1 MNRTPG
7 ILFAL
12 LVIATAVPTA
22 KAGGTVNIKC
32 GPNEDRVWVYES
44 LTDFNVA
51 AKLKCGDP
59 VQIVERVKGYVK
71 IQTATGTEGY
81 VLDTSFP
88 KSALPPA
95 PPEKPNDVESAAAAF
110 AARRGVRAPD
120 NSVNAP
126 TSAHSSAPAAVAS
139 AAPATVVASSA
150 PPAIVKPVA
159 TTQPAPQPAVTLSA
173 AAPSNEVGER
183 VRTAPAV
190 TTPAAPAPPVIA
202 KNSNAAS
209 STNTVVAENLAPA
222 APASVTYKSPE
233 RAPTPQPVAVA
244 AAQPAPAT
252 VATVSA
258 PRANPAVVVSA
269 PAPARAPV
277 VAPAG
282 NPAPVAPVST
292 ASVSSPAPARAQA
305 AEASNASS
313 MTIETTA
320 PTATL
325 QPVADTTPPR
335 ASVIPAKPAVKRP
348 VNPDGDVDS
357 EVDALNNDTAN
368 CTQYFSA
375 YGLSANQYKWLAQNR
390 QKAFPSVCPAPSPA
404 QVDFVV
410 IFTHDVAFYNA
421 TMPDAVHTDGN
432 GFSDWTPLTTVDT
445 AQISASDA
453 DKSHHEYVWVF
464 HTTRGAFDPAKFS
477 ARRRPLYSKAE
488 TNMLGSRGGFRTVM
502 DALTF
507 IEQNGTNR

>member
-1 MNRTPG
+1 MIRTPG

-12 LVIATAVPTA
+12 FVVAAVPSA

-71 IQTATGTEGY
+71 IQTSSGTEGY
-81 VLDTSFP
+81 VLDTEFP

-120 NSVNAP
+120 NSVAAP
-126 TSAHSSAPAAVAS
+126 ASAHSSAPAAVAS
-139 AAPATVVASSA
+139 SA
-150 PPAIVKPVA
+150 PPAVVKPVA
-159 TTQPAPQPAVTLSA
+159 PSQPAPQTTVTLSA
-173 AAPSNEVGER
+173 AASPREVSEPA
-183 VRTAPAV
+183 RTAPAATTP
-190 TTPAAPAPPVIA
+190 TTPAAPA
-202 KNSNAAS
+202 N
-209 STNTVVAENLAPA
+209 VA
-222 APASVTYKSPE
+222 YKTPE
-233 RAPTPQPVAVA
+233 RAPTPQPAP
-244 AAQPAPAT
+244 QPAPAAAPQPAPAS
-252 VATVSA
+252 VATTSA
-258 PRANPAVVVSA
+258 TRANSVVAVSVPPPATAPAAKTPAVVAVS
-269 PAPARAPV
+269 
-277 VAPAG
+277 
-282 NPAPVAPVST
+282 NPAPVAPVSI
-292 ASVSSPAPARAQA
+292 ASVSTTAPAAT
-305 AEASNASS
+305 ESNDASS
-313 MTIETTA
+313 MTIE
-320 PTATL
+320 PVATL

-335 ASVIPAKPAVKRP
+335 ATVLAVKPSAKRP

-357 EVDALNNDTAN
+357 EVDALNSDTAN
-368 CTQYFSA
+368 CTQFFSA
-375 YGLSANQYKWLAQNR
+375 YGLSANQYKWIAQNR

-404 QVDFVV
+404 QVDFVI

-421 TMPDAVHTDGN
+421 TMPDAVHTDLN

-464 HTTRGAFDPAKFS
+464 HTTRGAFDPARFS

-488 TNMLGSRGGFRTVM
+488 TNVLGSRGGFRTVM

-507 IEQNGTNR
+507 IEENGTNR

>member
-1 MNRTPG
+1 MIRTPG

-12 LVIATAVPTA
+12 FVVAAVPSA

-71 IQTATGTEGY
+71 IQTSSGTEGY
-81 VLDTSFP
+81 VLDTEFP

-120 NSVNAP
+120 NSVAAP
-126 TSAHSSAPAAVAS
+126 ASAHSSAPAAVAS
-139 AAPATVVASSA
+139 SA
-150 PPAIVKPVA
+150 PPAVVKPVA
-159 TTQPAPQPAVTLSA
+159 PSQPAPQTTVMLSA
-173 AAPSNEVGER
+173 AASPREVSEPA
-183 VRTAPAV
+183 RTAPAA
-190 TTPAAPAPPVIA
+190 TTPTTPTAPAIA

-209 STNTVVAENLAPA
+209 STNTVVAESIAPA
-222 APASVTYKSPE
+222 APANVAYKTPE
-233 RAPTPQPVAVA
+233 RAPTPQPAP
-244 AAQPAPAT
+244 QPAPAAAPQPAPAS
-252 VATVSA
+252 VAKTSATRANSVVAVSA
-258 PRANPAVVVSA
+258 PPPATAPPAKTPAVVAVSN
-269 PAPARAPV
+269 PAPAAS
-277 VAPAG
+277 
-282 NPAPVAPVST
+282 VST
-292 ASVSSPAPARAQA
+292 ASVSATASAPA
-305 AEASNASS
+305 ESNDASS
-313 MTIETTA
+313 MTIE
-320 PTATL
+320 PVATL

-335 ASVIPAKPAVKRP
+335 ATVLAVKPSAKRP

-357 EVDALNNDTAN
+357 EVDALNSDTAN

-375 YGLSANQYKWLAQNR
+375 YGLSANQYKWIAQNR

-404 QVDFVV
+404 QVDFVI

-421 TMPDAVHTDGN
+421 TMPDAVHTDLN

-488 TNMLGSRGGFRTVM
+488 TNVLGSRGGFRTVM

-507 IEQNGTNR
+507 IEENGTNR